1 MGHDTHLLNQ
11 VTIKAK
17 RTKYKEILAFEQS
30 VRAYYDIPKELDR
43 MRDEGKFMDYFP
55 WLMTTLNPNIQVKSK
70 WKGDPPFITMKYKN
84 HYILCVINGVLYS
97 TFDRELFIDKNI
109 DAIKSVMICDGTTAS
124 AGIDDDSAYHLSDE
138 SLKITWKLPDSLPLK
153 KKLSKVI

>member
-1 MGHDTHLLNQ
+1 
-11 VTIKAK
+11 
-17 RTKYKEILAFEQS
+17 
-30 VRAYYDIPKELDR
+30 

-138 SLKITWKLPDSLPLK
+138 SLKNHMETSRLSPFEEKAL
-153 KKLSKVI
+153 KKLSEQHNSQ

>member
-1 MGHDTHLLNQ
+1 
-11 VTIKAK
+11 
-17 RTKYKEILAFEQS
+17 
-30 VRAYYDIPKELDR
+30 
-43 MRDEGKFMDYFP
+43 MRDEGKFIDYFP